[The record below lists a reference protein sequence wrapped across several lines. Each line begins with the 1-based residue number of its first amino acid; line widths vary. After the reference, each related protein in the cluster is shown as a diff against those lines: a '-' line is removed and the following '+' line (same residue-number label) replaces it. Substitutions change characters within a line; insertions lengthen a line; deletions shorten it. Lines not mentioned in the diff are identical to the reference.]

1 MGGRQSLVLLLDEQ
15 DSFLRAATD
24 FLITLYKRSPPQM
37 DNNRKP
43 KAKDLREGVRQQGGE
58 LMTEQ
63 FTGRPVYT
71 EQVGQST
78 AEVYQYGGIYSVL
91 LMGGRVACFLA

>member
-1 MGGRQSLVLLLDEQ
+1 M
-15 DSFLRAATD
+15 TD
-24 FLITLYKRSPPQM
+24 
-37 DNNRKP
+37 
-43 KAKDLREGVRQQGGE
+43 
-58 LMTEQ
+58 Q

-91 LMGGRVACFLA
+91 LMGGLVACFLGNSASLEDCKEKIKHLKKITRESVIA

>member
-1 MGGRQSLVLLLDEQ
+1 
-15 DSFLRAATD
+15 
-24 FLITLYKRSPPQM
+24 
-37 DNNRKP
+37 
-43 KAKDLREGVRQQGGE
+43 
-58 LMTEQ
+58 MTEQ